1 MFDRSHTFS
10 DAFAH
15 QENLVTGIEA
25 RVKIA
30 FAVMALVINLLSP
43 TVYTPIAIALFCL
56 VTLLAVGIPPKL
68 LMLRLATPLVM
79 AGVVLMTQIFF
90 YGTTVLFTI
99 PLWGFNLTGYQEG
112 LARGFLITCRVI
124 GGVSLILFLSLST
137 PAHKL
142 LLAAN
147 WFRVPKTLIELAL
160 LIYRYIFVLLEE
172 TVTIRDAQRVRLGY
186 RHWGQSL
193 RSLGI
198 LGGSLVLRAYDRAER
213 VFEAMLAR
221 GYTGT
226 MTITYT
232 EHFGRKDFITA
243 ICLSIVLAILYLV
256 GQLRA

>member
-1 MFDRSHTFS
+1 MFDKSHVFS

-43 TVYTPIAIALFCL
+43 TIYTPIAIALFCL
-56 VTLLAVGIPPKL
+56 VTLLAVGIPPRL
-68 LMLRLATPLVM
+68 LLLRLAMPLVM
-79 AGVVLMTQIFF
+79 AGVVLVTQIFF

-112 LARGFLITCRVI
+112 LVHGFLIMCRVI

-142 LLAAN
+142 LLAAT

-160 LIYRYIFVLLEE
+160 LVYRYIFVLLEE
-172 TVTIRDAQRVRLGY
+172 MVTIRDAQRARLGY
-186 RHWGQSL
+186 RHWRQSL
-193 RSLGI
+193 RSLTI
-198 LGGSLVLRAYDRAER
+198 LGSNLILRAYDRAER
-213 VFEAMLAR
+213 VFEALVAR

-232 EHFGRKDFITA
+232 EHFGQKDLVTA
-243 ICLSIVLAILYLV
+243 ICLSIVLVILYLI
-256 GQLRA
+256 GHLRA